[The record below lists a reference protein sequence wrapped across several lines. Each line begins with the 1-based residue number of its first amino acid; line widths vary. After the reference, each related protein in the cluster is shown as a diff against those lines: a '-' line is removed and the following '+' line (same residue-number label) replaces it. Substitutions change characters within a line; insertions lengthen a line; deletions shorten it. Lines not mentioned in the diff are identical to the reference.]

1 MADENRLNSILCKFD
16 ADWMASDEAR
26 TEATNDLYF
35 SRVSQWDDWLS
46 NYTTLQYRGQFD
58 VVRPEVRKLVAEM
71 RRNPVDV
78 LFRPKDGANP
88 DAADVL

>member
-46 NYTTLQYRGQFD
+46 NYTTLQYRN
-58 VVRPEVRKLVAEM
+58 LM
-71 RRNPVDV
+71 
-78 LFRPKDGANP
+78 LFARWSGSWSQRCAGTLSTFYSDQKTELILMLPMC
-88 DAADVL
+88 

>member
-58 VVRPEVRKLVAEM
+58 LSLIHIYVTSFF
-71 RRNPVDV
+71 PVGGMHTV
-78 LFRPKDGANP
+78 SSLG
-88 DAADVL
+88 

>member
-46 NYTTLQYRGQFD
+46 NYTTLQYR
-58 VVRPEVRKLVAEM
+58 
-71 RRNPVDV
+71 
-78 LFRPKDGANP
+78 
-88 DAADVL
+88 

>member
-58 VVRPEVRKLVAEM
+58 VVRPVGWVRFGISIVTA
-71 RRNPVDV
+71 RY
-78 LFRPKDGANP
+78 
-88 DAADVL
+88 AALAGILE